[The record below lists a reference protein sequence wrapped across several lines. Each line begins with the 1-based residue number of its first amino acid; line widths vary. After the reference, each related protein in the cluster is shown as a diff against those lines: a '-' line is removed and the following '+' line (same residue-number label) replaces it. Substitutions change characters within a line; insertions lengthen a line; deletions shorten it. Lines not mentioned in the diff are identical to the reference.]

1 MKFGSLL
8 KKELGGLLTPQALI
22 SMVFTCV
29 LLIAMGQIMGNTM
42 DESFD
47 TSEINVCN
55 LDDSD
60 YTKDMLD
67 NLSEYGST
75 AKPFTLESDDYA
87 AELERLGIDNLIIIP
102 EGFGDS
108 VLVDKKPAEVRYVCK
123 LGMGF
128 GGLMKSTSASDA
140 LSAIEASVGDSV
152 LLDSYGLS
160 EEEIERVNSPVLT
173 VEYSTLN
180 GKTAQVSSS
189 ILGSVLMTQS
199 MIAPFVIFF
208 LLLMASQMIMTAIST
223 EKIDK
228 TLETLLSAPVPRIT
242 ILTAKMVAALVV
254 AIIDAL
260 VMVVG
265 MIGYIFGMMGSVGEE
280 ISSLSA
286 EAASG
291 VAADMS
297 DAASLAQGMMD
308 LGLTLGIGD
317 YLLFGLQMFLSVLI
331 GLALALILGALCEDV
346 QSMNTLLMPIMIL
359 VMIPFF
365 ITMFMDTTAMDPVL
379 KTILYIIPF
388 SHSYMALNNLM
399 TGSMVAFWG
408 GLAYQIIFLIGTMFF
423 AVKMFT
429 TDKIFTMT
437 GAIAQKKQQRQAA
450 KK

>member
-1 MKFGSLL
+1 MKFGSLF

-29 LLIAMGQIMGNTM
+29 LLIAMGQIMGNSM
-42 DESFD
+42 DEGFD

-55 LDDSD
+55 MDDSD

-67 NLSEYGST
+67 NLSEYGSS
-75 AKPFTLESDDYA
+75 AKLFDIGSEDYA

-108 VLVDKKPAEVRYVCK
+108 VLVDKCPAEIRYVCK

-140 LSAIEASVGDSV
+140 LSAIKASVGDSV
-152 LLDSYGLS
+152 LLDTYGLS
-160 EEEIERVNSPVLT
+160 EEEIERVNSPVMT
-173 VEYSTLN
+173 VEFSTLN
-180 GKTAQVSSS
+180 GKTAKVSSS
-189 ILGSVLMTQS
+189 TLGSVLMTQS

-228 TLETLLSAPVPRIT
+228 TLETLLSAPVPRLT
-242 ILTAKMVAALVV
+242 ILTAKIVAAFVV
-254 AIIDAL
+254 AVIDAL

-265 MIGYIFGMMGSVGEE
+265 MIGYIFGILGSTGEE
-280 ISSLSA
+280 ITALSA

-291 VAADMS
+291 AAAEMS
-297 DAASLAQGMMD
+297 DASALAQGMLD

-317 YLLFGLQMFLSVLI
+317 YVLFGLQMLLSILI

-365 ITMFMDTTAMDPVL
+365 ITMFMDTTTMDPIL

-399 TGSMVAFWG
+399 TGSMIAFWG
-408 GLAYQIIFLIGTMFF
+408 GLAYQVVFLIGTMFF